1 MPHHDPD
8 SLDELLL
15 GAFRR
20 LRRRWASQLAPFGL
34 TPHQFRALD
43 ALAGPCG
50 PRASG
55 DAGDAGDAG
64 TCGGGAAGRRVKDLA
79 EALRI
84 APRSATEVVDL
95 LQEKGLVERLAD
107 RTDRRATLVCVTP
120 RGAALRGRVREAR
133 RRESDEYFSRLAP
146 EDRAELERLLRLLAA
161 DDPGCAPRNP
171 EGTPRIEST
180 TVEERN
186 VTMTAQQPEDRGEAF
201 AEQQQED
208 LQVVDDDTLTDSTT
222 ADNRRLDADPAEG
235 GPVPAE
241 DVQART
247 GSPAD
252 NQ

>member
-43 ALAGPCG
+43 ALAGAP
-50 PRASG
+50 ASRDVG
-55 DAGDAGDAG
+55 EAGA
-64 TCGGGAAGRRVKDLA
+64 CGGTAGRRVKDLA

-95 LQEKGLVERLAD
+95 LQEKGLVERVAD
-107 RTDRRATLVCVTP
+107 RTDRRATLVSLTP
-120 RGAALRGRVREAR
+120 PGAALRGRVRAAR
-133 RRESDEYFSRLAP
+133 RRESDEYFSRLTP

-161 DDPGCAPRNP
+161 DEPGCTPRNR
-171 EGTPRIEST
+171 EGTPRIGST
-180 TVEERN
+180 TVQERS

-208 LQVVDDDTLTDSTT
+208 LHVVDDDALTDSTT
-222 ADNRRLDADPAEG
+222 ADNRRIDADPAEG
-235 GPVPAE
+235 GPVPTE

-247 GSPAD
+247 GPPAD

>member
-43 ALAGPCG
+43 ALAGPAG
-50 PRASG
+50 SRGSAST
-55 DAGDAGDAG
+55 G

-95 LQEKGLVERLAD
+95 LQEKGLVERVAD
-107 RTDRRATLVCVTP
+107 RTDRRATLVSLTP

-161 DDPGCAPRNP
+161 DDPGCTPRNR
-171 EGTPRIEST
+171 EGTPRIGST
-180 TVEERN
+180 TVEERS

-208 LQVVDDDTLTDSTT
+208 LHVVDDDALTDATT

-235 GPVPAE
+235 GPVPTE